1 MYLELENVSKVID
14 GNRVLNEVS
23 YSFDSGKIYG
33 ICGKNGCGKTML
45 MKAVCGLNSI
55 QSGSISVGGKKLGSG
70 NEFPES
76 VGALI
81 ENPGFINQYSGQK
94 NLNILAD
101 IKGNSDEERIRYYMK
116 RMGLNPDDKKAYK
129 KYSLG
134 MKQKV
139 GIICAIME
147 HPKMIILDEPTN
159 ALDEDSVK
167 ELNKIIMERKEDGA
181 LILVASHDRQELEM
195 VADEIINMR
204 AGEIV

>member
-81 ENPGFINQYSGQK
+81 ENPGFINQYSGLK
-94 NLNILAD
+94 NLKILAD
-101 IKGNSDEERIRYYMK
+101 IKGNADEERIR
-116 RMGLNPDDKKAYK
+116 DKKAYK